1 MIPDLD
7 LLGRLR
13 DVHPPPAPSWWPPAP
28 GWWLLL
34 GLAVVLAVIGARYG
48 PAWWRQIRR
57 RRRLLAALESAATAS
72 EISQL
77 LRSAVLERFPER
89 GAAGLHGERW
99 IAFLESCDRGPGR
112 FAGLH
117 ESLGAAPYRA
127 MRAAD
132 NLAGL
137 RVAARGWMRAVL

>member
-1 MIPDLD
+1 MIPDLE

-13 DVHPPPAPSWWPPAP
+13 DAHPPPAPSWWPPAP

-34 GLAVVLAVIGARYG
+34 GLAVGLAVIGLRYG
-48 PAWWRQIRR
+48 PAWWRRLQL
-57 RRRLLAALESAATAS
+57 RRRLLAALESAASAT

-89 GAAGLHGERW
+89 GAAGLHGEPW
-99 IAFLESCDRGPGR
+99 IAFLESCDRVPGR

-117 ESLGAAPYRA
+117 ECLSAAPYRVA
-127 MRAAD
+127 RAGD
-132 NLAGL
+132 NITAL
-137 RVAARGWMRAVL
+137 RVAARGWVRAAL